1 MSDEFLF
8 GIDEALNSI
17 LEENES
23 LKKENK
29 RLQEEN
35 NRLNNALNK
44 FKNRLNYAI
53 GKEVNLNTTSVF
65 EDSKAIPDIINKVAP
80 KQMEDRKAA
89 PKKEEPPAAS
99 MSAKEDHHKPARS
112 EFGYFPYSDNIH
124 CMSKNEFLFDYNIV
138 TFTNDKNEDVNKAEV
153 MVAPLNTK
161 EKHPP
166 LLIWIVTDDGETY
179 TYTTAKPNKAVVQC
193 GKYELTISGSMKG
206 KEFYS
211 YIAHHKT
218 EETQNIR
225 ISINQQRRGTN
236 GHLFITCEDK
246 EVHIL
251 PLDFV
256 NRKNEDYADFV
267 YAIVQN
273 GEVIASGDNCMTPP
287 FIINSKGQ
295 KCELLAKWSDNMCY
309 GIIADPGITN

>member
-29 RLQEEN
+29 KLQEEN

-53 GKEVNLNTTSVF
+53 GKEVSLNINSAF
-65 EDSKAIPDIINKVAP
+65 DDSRAVPEIINKVAP
-80 KQMEDRKAA
+80 KRVEDRAASSEKEETTAPAA
-89 PKKEEPPAAS
+89 PTR
-99 MSAKEDHHKPARS
+99 EDRPKPAKS

-138 TFTNDKNEDVNKAEV
+138 TFTNSKNEDVNKAEV

-179 TYTTAKPNKAVVQC
+179 TYTTAKPNKANVKC

-206 KEFYS
+206 KEFSS
-211 YIAHHKT
+211 YISHHKT
-218 EETQNIR
+218 DGTQDIR
-225 ISINQQRRGTN
+225 ISVDQQRKGSN

-246 EVHIL
+246 QVHIL

-267 YAIVQN
+267 YAVVQN
-273 GEVIASGDNCMTPP
+273 GEVVASGDNCMAHP
-287 FIINSKGQ
+287 FITTSKGQ
-295 KCELLAKWSDNMCY
+295 KRELLAKWSDNMCY
-309 GIIADPGITN
+309 GIIADPGTAN